1 MKILFLHQNFPG
13 QFVHLAQSL
22 RRDPANEV
30 WAITDATNPRPP
42 FVTQARYGFTPER
55 AGRPHRLA
63 QSFAGRVARGEAA
76 AVAMRGLRDKG
87 FVPDVVIGH
96 LGWGETLFVKDVW
109 PKTKLIVLAEFFYR
123 PEGADSGF
131 DPEFEAPDETAA
143 RMTLRAKNAA
153 ILLAM
158 EGADF
163 GVAPTG
169 WQGSLFPKEL
179 RGKIAI
185 LHEGI
190 DTDRVAPHPEARF
203 THAAL
208 GLDFTRRD
216 EIITFVN
223 RNLEPYRGYHVFMR
237 ALPEIL
243 ATRPKAHVLIIG
255 GDDTSYG
262 ARPPEGQS
270 WKDIFLAEVEAG
282 LPMDRVHFVG
292 KVPWPDYLAALQ
304 ISSAHVYLTYP
315 FVLSWS
321 MLEAMS
327 AGAPLIASRTAPVM
341 EVAHEGEAAILVDFF
356 DKGALARRVIE
367 VLTEPRTVEAM
378 RTRARATIIERFDLR
393 RVCLPKWLAFVR
405 TVAADK
411 AAPSVRSASI
421 SQDR

>member
-30 WAITDATNPRPP
+30 CAVTDAVNPRRP
-42 FVTQARYGFTPER
+42 FVTEARYTFTPER

-63 QSFAGRVARGEAA
+63 RSFAGRVARGEAA
-76 AVAMRGLRDKG
+76 AVAMRELRDKG
-87 FVPDVVIGH
+87 FEPDVVIGH

-123 PEGADSGF
+123 SEGADSGF
-131 DPEFEAPDETAA
+131 DPEFVDTDETAA
-143 RMTLRAKNAA
+143 RMAIRVKNAA

-158 EGADF
+158 ESADF
-163 GVAPTG
+163 GVASTW
-169 WQGSLFPKEL
+169 WQGSRFPPEL

-190 DTDRVAPHPEARF
+190 DTDRVAPNPDARF
-203 THAAL
+203 RHAAL
-208 GLDFTRRD
+208 GLDFTRRN
-216 EIITFVN
+216 EIVTFVN
-223 RNLEPYRGYHVFMR
+223 RNLEPYRGYHIFMR

-243 ATRPKAHVLIIG
+243 AARPWAHVLIIG
-255 GDDTSYG
+255 GDATSYG
-262 ARPPEGQS
+262 PHAPDGKT
-270 WKDIFLAEVEAG
+270 WKDIFLAEVVNR

-292 KVPWPDYLAALQ
+292 KLPWPDYLAALQ

-327 AGAPLIASRTAPVM
+327 AGAPLVASRTAPVT
-341 EVAHEGEAAILVDFF
+341 EVARDGETAVLFDFF
-356 DKGALARRVIE
+356 DKDALANRVIE
-367 VLTEPRTVEAM
+367 VLTETGKVEAM
-378 RTRARATIIERFDLR
+378 RERARAAIVERFDLR
-393 RVCLPKWLAFVR
+393 RVCLPKWVAFIR
-405 TVAADK
+405 KVAAG
-411 AAPSVRSASI
+411 A
-421 SQDR
+421 